1 VLYVDYDWDVT
12 PEKIILDESINID
25 RLGWKNGDYFQV
37 QNINGQA
44 ILVKVDPLVKFI
56 NDGKNIGSE

>member
-12 PEKIILDESINID
+12 PEKIVLDESINID
-25 RLGWKNGDYFQV
+25 RLGWKNGDYFRV